1 MEGMTLNNIRVK
13 DKFDI
18 ESAEK
23 IVRMGYPKNAD
34 YISDMI
40 FWSCFPDPVSRVFY
54 PYVESLP
61 DSILATHLPEFLE
74 FHLSKNQ
81 ETLIDDVFAMI
92 INHRGQSFRD
102 LVLSACKTEA
112 LKSYLLLRSIVSKRI
127 QIRRPKIKCFE
138 AVIRFG

>member
-1 MEGMTLNNIRVK
+1 MTSNHIRVK

-18 ESAEK
+18 ESAEQ

-40 FWSCFPDPVSRVFY
+40 FWSCFPNDPVFRVFY

-61 DSILATHLPEFLE
+61 DSILASHLPEFLE

-81 ETLIDDVFAMI
+81 ETLIDDVFNI
-92 INHRGQSFRD
+92 FINHRGQSFRD
-102 LVLSACKTEA
+102 LVSSACKTKA
-112 LKSYLLLRSIVSKRI
+112 LQRLFTLEKYRLETDSNS
-127 QIRRPKIKCFE
+127 
-138 AVIRFG
+138 